1 MPNFNVHTFKR
12 SVLMSVLLCHSPG
25 LWAEASVTSS
35 FGFSAEMP
43 DDEWFVLGPKEVAEA
58 NSGESLESL
67 GVPKIPDQELLE
79 ALFEKVR
86 SGNIEFFYD
95 GKYIASDYKNHVS
108 AQLSAPLVFN
118 SVEEMKTG
126 WDEQCASLPE
136 ELGEMFGEPVKIHS
150 CQLLPMNGRA
160 VFHHAYTLTTQ
171 GITIINEQF
180 PVNSQYSMMFV
191 GGSGNDNEG
200 LQRVRAAQQALVESA
215 TAYLKKQTSGN

>member
-1 MPNFNVHTFKR
+1 MPNFDFQTFKR
-12 SVLMSVLLCHSPG
+12 CLLTSVLMFHSPG

-43 DDEWFVLGPKEVAEA
+43 DDEWFVLGPKEVAKA
-58 NSGESLESL
+58 NSGETLESL
-67 GVPKIPDQELLE
+67 GVQKIPDQELLE
-79 ALFEKVR
+79 ALFEKVK

-108 AQLSAPLVFN
+108 AQLSAPLVFD
-118 SVEEMKTG
+118 SVEEMQAE
-126 WDEQCASLPE
+126 WDKQCASLPDD
-136 ELGEMFGEPVKIHS
+136 LGEMFGETVRLHS

-160 VFHHAYTLTTQ
+160 VFHHAYTLTSQ
-171 GITIINEQF
+171 GITIINEQI

-191 GGSGNDNEG
+191 GGSGNGNEG

-215 TAYLKKQTSGN
+215 TGYLKNQTAGQ